1 MKKGIIVLAC
11 LTLVALA
18 GNAWSQ
24 QPQTSP
30 QLPEKAAKPK
40 LVALSPEEAKAMGKV
55 DLLFVQNARNVTL
68 DKNKMVMKGVSP
80 TTLFFSDRPER
91 LTGHL
96 STQDFIPFWSEGPDS
111 FAADPP
117 NATLSIPSG
126 GKVSDIVVEL
136 RNPRLTRDELTYDV
150 RVLEGAIQAQ
160 GGACSLFI
168 DIIGRPLTPLSVAG
182 ARRRCWRRA
191 RY

>member
-1 MKKGIIVLAC
+1 
-11 LTLVALA
+11 
-18 GNAWSQ
+18 
-24 QPQTSP
+24 
-30 QLPEKAAKPK
+30 
-40 LVALSPEEAKAMGKV
+40 
-55 DLLFVQNARNVTL
+55 VQNARNVTL

-91 LTGHL
+91 ITGHL

-117 NATLSIPSG
+117 NATLSILSG

-136 RNPRLTRDELTYDV
+136 RNPRLTKDELTYDV

-168 DIIGRPLTPLSVAG
+168 DIIGRPLTPLSFAG
-182 ARRRCWRRA
+182 ASRRCWRRA